1 MLKIHRLRNE
11 VKSNRPLIHAITNP
25 ISIHACANAILAIG
39 GRPIMAEHPK
49 EVEEITK
56 TAAAL
61 LLNLGNITDIRMES
75 IRLSLKCANEK
86 GIPVILDAV
95 GVACSALRRNFVSDL
110 LEIAVPTVI
119 KGNYS
124 EIRALYDS
132 HYRSFGVDA
141 DSALSESDMDDIC
154 ITLSRKWDAIILAS
168 GKTDIVT
175 DGKRLAHIRNGSEQL
190 TSVTGTGCMLGA
202 LSATY
207 LSTDHSMNAIVAACM
222 MLGVCGQLS
231 QTESGS
237 GSFMVN
243 LMDSLNTISDEN
255 LSNLIDMEE
264 KHLEEI

>member
-1 MLKIHRLRNE
+1 MLKIHQIRNE

-25 ISIHACANAILAIG
+25 ISIHACANAILAVG

-56 TAAAL
+56 TADAL

-75 IRLSLKCANEK
+75 MRLSLKYATKK

-95 GVACSALRRNFVSDL
+95 GVACSTLRRNFVFDL
-110 LEIAVPTVI
+110 FEIAVPSVI

-124 EIRALYDS
+124 EILALYDS
-132 HYRSFGVDA
+132 HYHSFGVDA
-141 DSALSESDMDDIC
+141 DSSLSESDMDSIC
-154 ITLSRKWDAIILAS
+154 ISLSKKWNVIILAS
-168 GKTDIVT
+168 GKTDIIT

-207 LSTDHSMNAIVAACM
+207 LSAEPSMDALAAACI
-222 MLGVCGQLS
+222 MLDVCGQIS
-231 QTESGS
+231 QTKNGS

-243 LMDSLNTISDEN
+243 LMDSLNTISNAN
-255 LSNLIDMEE
+255 LSNLINMEE
-264 KHLEEI
+264 KYLEEI